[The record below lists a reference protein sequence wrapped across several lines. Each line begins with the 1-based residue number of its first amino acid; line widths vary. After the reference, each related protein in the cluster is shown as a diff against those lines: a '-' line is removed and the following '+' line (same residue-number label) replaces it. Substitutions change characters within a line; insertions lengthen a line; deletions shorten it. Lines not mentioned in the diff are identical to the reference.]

1 MTPKFWTAVALGS
14 TMVVSAPV
22 WANCIP
28 LPVVGGSGTRIT
40 KKLSPG
46 GTLVTGDNWNT
57 DFVVPTDRVFS
68 RFVVTV
74 TPRNQ
79 GSYSLNFYLKYP
91 DNSADRFFSREP
103 ITLEKDRPV
112 RQVGRVRSPKDQ
124 PFQVNVFVGGFEA
137 IGNTVQI
144 QVDGCTR

>member
-1 MTPKFWTAVALGS
+1 
-14 TMVVSAPV
+14 
-22 WANCIP
+22 
-28 LPVVGGSGTRIT
+28 VGGNGTQVT

-46 GTLVTGDNWNT
+46 GTLLTSDNWNT

-74 TPRNQ
+74 TPRNE
-79 GSYSLNFYLKYP
+79 GSYTLNFYLKYP
-91 DNSADRFFSREP
+91 DNSSDRFYSREA
-103 ITLEKDRPV
+103 LSLQRDKPV

-124 PFQVNVFVGGFEA
+124 PFQINVFVGGFEA

-144 QVDGCTR
+144 AVDGCTR